1 MCYAH
6 FWGMCYVHIGVCAML
21 SLGYVLCSFFGMCY
35 AHFVVCVMLILGYVL
50 CSFWG
55 ICYAHFGVCVMLIFE
70 DSTEN
75 MKCKTTIIALFLH
88 LNLRLCVTFDS
99 LLCIFTSTSIL
110 TNKIKI
116 TLKTLFMRI
125 FYLILYLF
133 H

>member
-1 MCYAH
+1 MSKNRCSAYWQKYTFGYESFKAH
-6 FWGMCYVHIGVCAML
+6 FGVCVML
-21 SLGYVLCSFFGMCY
+21 ILGYVLSSFWGICY
-35 AHFVVCVMLILGYVL
+35 AHFVVCVMLI
-50 CSFWG
+50 C
-55 ICYAHFGVCVMLIFE
+55 E

-88 LNLRLCVTFDS
+88 LNLHLCVTFDR

-110 TNKIKI
+110 TNQIKI
-116 TLKTLFMRI
+116 TLKTLFMSI

>member
-1 MCYAH
+1 MSR
-6 FWGMCYVHIGVCAML
+6 L
-21 SLGYVLCSFFGMCY
+21 R
-35 AHFVVCVMLILGYVL
+35 LILEYVL

-55 ICYAHFGVCVMLIFE
+55 ICYAHFGVCVMLICE

-88 LNLRLCVTFDS
+88 LNLRLCVKFDR

-110 TNKIKI
+110 TIQIKI